1 MGWKG
6 TSNADGGACWK
17 LDDFGHSL
25 TSVSEATVAVYRRD
39 VAALAQWAHDQG
51 SDAPAQLTRRDLRR
65 YLAWLR
71 SEGYARRTMARK
83 ASSIR
88 RYFRW
93 ACLGGLLETDPS
105 VGLQAP
111 AGDGRLPRVLHDDEL
126 TTLLDDPRPGIV
138 DDPEPRRLR
147 DDAVLELLYGSGLRV
162 SELCGLSARDVD
174 LAQSLVR
181 VTGKGDKERL
191 VPLSS
196 PSVVAI
202 EAWQTRGRPLLAGPD
217 THALFVNLRGR
228 ALTPRDV
235 RRVLDRRA
243 SAPVNPHALRHTYAT
258 HLLDGGADL
267 RAVQE
272 LLGHADLGS
281 TQIYTHVSKERLKRV
296 LEQTHPRA

>member
-39 VAALAQWAHDQG
+39 MAALAQWAHERG
-51 SDAPAQLTRRDLRR
+51 NDAPGQLTRRDLRR

-93 ACLGGLLETDPS
+93 ACLAGLLETDPS

-111 AGDGRLPRVLHDDEL
+111 AGDGRLPRVLRDDEL

-162 SELCGLSARDVD
+162 SELCGLRGSDVD
-174 LAQSLVR
+174 LAQCLVR

-191 VPLSS
+191 VPLSP

-202 EAWQTRGRPLLAGPD
+202 EAWQQRGRPALAGPD
-217 THALFVNLRGR
+217 TNALFVNLRGR
-228 ALTPRDV
+228 AMTPRDV

-243 SAPVNPHALRHTYAT
+243 SAPVNPHALRHPHAT
-258 HLLDGGADL
+258 H
-267 RAVQE
+267 
-272 LLGHADLGS
+272 
-281 TQIYTHVSKERLKRV
+281 
-296 LEQTHPRA
+296 